1 MIADQVD
8 LDKILSLASAKK
20 SVDMPVSVIASS
32 NLTISVA
39 KDPAFGFYYQDKIL
53 SKSTWSAIIRAAL
66 LINC

>member
-1 MIADQVD
+1 MD

-39 KDPAFGFYYQDKIL
+39 KDPAFGFYYQDDLDAFKP
-53 SKSTWSAIIRAAL
+53 
-66 LINC
+66 

>member
-39 KDPAFGFYYQDKIL
+39 QH
-53 SKSTWSAIIRAAL
+53 
-66 LINC
+66 C

>member
-39 KDPAFGFYYQDKIL
+39 KDPAFGFYYQDDLDAFKSLGVKIN
-53 SKSTWSAIIRAAL
+53 AHR
-66 LINC
+66 